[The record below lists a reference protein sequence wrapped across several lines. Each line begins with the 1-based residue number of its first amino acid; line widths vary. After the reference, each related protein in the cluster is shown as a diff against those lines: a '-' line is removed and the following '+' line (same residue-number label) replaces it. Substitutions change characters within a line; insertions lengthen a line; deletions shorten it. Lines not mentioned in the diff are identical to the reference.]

1 MKVTQETWHKIETQT
16 NNKAKTKKQ
25 PDFHKIQN
33 TANELI

>member
-16 NNKAKTKKQ
+16 NKAKTKKKQ